1 MEVLSVLIP
10 VSLGLGLLGLLAF
23 WWTMKSRQYD
33 DPEGDSHRILRD
45 DYDDK
50 PKQD

>member
-45 DYDDK
+45 DYDDT
-50 PKQD
+50 PKT